1 MLKLAS
7 KFAMDIF
14 PSVIA
19 TILGAY
25 IVNHY
30 INTKP
35 PAGSPATAAAMS
47 TADPKSMADPKKAA
61 SKADSKPAERSADLG
76 NLPDPGV
83 RAKGISEKSI
93 IDKSADKSVIEKPA
107 EKATD
112 KADKPSETASI
123 PPTAPADTR
132 RHQPAPREKAASK
145 APPAAEKAAEPV
157 VAAPVT
163 APPADT
169 AATPDA
175 NDLARAA
182 IERLR
187 GTEPAPRVQ
196 ESARL
201 PESPKAADKAA
212 EPARVMATPTAPA
225 PASVPVAAAPSL
237 QPLPPPI
244 MVSTPPVESKPA
256 VARTND
262 PLHPTPPA
270 DIPEQAGAP
279 LDLRADAADQQPPP
293 KRPNVAEDVLSAT
306 KKLFNSVLP
315 NKQQ

>member
-30 INTKP
+30 INAKP
-35 PAGSPATAAAMS
+35 PAGSPATAAAIS

-61 SKADSKPAERSADLG
+61 SKADSKSADLG
-76 NLPDPGV
+76 NMPEPGV

-93 IDKSADKSVIEKPA
+93 IDKSSADKSVTEKPA
-107 EKATD
+107 D

-123 PPTAPADTR
+123 PPTSPADTR

-163 APPADT
+163 APPAEP

-196 ESARL
+196 ESARV
-201 PESPKAADKAA
+201 PEPPKAA
-212 EPARVMATPTAPA
+212 EPPRVVATPTAPA
-225 PASVPVAAAPSL
+225 AASVPVVAAPSL

-244 MVSTPPVESKPA
+244 MVSTPQVENKPSA
-256 VARTND
+256 ARVDD
-262 PLHPTPPA
+262 PLRPTPPA
-270 DIPEQAGAP
+270 DIPDPHAP
-279 LDLRADAADQQPPP
+279 LDLRADATTDQPV
-293 KRPNVAEDVLSAT
+293 KRPSVADDVLSAT

-315 NKQQ
+315 KQQQQ